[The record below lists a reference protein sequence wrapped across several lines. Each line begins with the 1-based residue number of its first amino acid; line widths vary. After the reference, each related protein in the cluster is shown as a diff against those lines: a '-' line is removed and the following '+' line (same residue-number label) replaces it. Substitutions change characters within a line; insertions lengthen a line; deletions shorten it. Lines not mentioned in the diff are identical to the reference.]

1 VWPVGIVSGVT
12 AASAGSPQPGRP
24 SFVDA
29 TPAQIRDALTPEDVA
44 EFDRQWREVM
54 NQATDRLNLS
64 EVHEVLESWRRIA
77 WLTVVRDPQGSQRTM
92 AAAEQ
97 RLHTGERGAGSVP
110 WHQLKTELGL
120 SE

>member
-1 VWPVGIVSGVT
+1 MT

-24 SFVDA
+24 PFVDA
-29 TPAQIRDALTPEDVA
+29 TPTQIRDALTPEDVA

-54 NQATDRLNLS
+54 NQATDRLDLS

-77 WLTVVRDPQGSQRTM
+77 WLTVVRGPQGYRRTM
-92 AAAEQ
+92 ASAEQ
-97 RLHTGERGAGSVP
+97 RLHTGQRGAGSVP
-110 WHQLKTELGL
+110 WHQLKTGLGL